1 MLWIIFFPFLP
12 IKWIYRGLKYR
23 NDLNA
28 IRRGKVGRRVGRRIY
43 GKATGRLAR
52 KLFG

>member
-1 MLWIIFFPFLP
+1 MNLRWL
-12 IKWIYRGLKYR
+12 YTALAVR
-23 NDLNA
+23 NDANA
-28 IRRGKVGRRVGRRIY
+28 IARGRIGRRVGRRIY